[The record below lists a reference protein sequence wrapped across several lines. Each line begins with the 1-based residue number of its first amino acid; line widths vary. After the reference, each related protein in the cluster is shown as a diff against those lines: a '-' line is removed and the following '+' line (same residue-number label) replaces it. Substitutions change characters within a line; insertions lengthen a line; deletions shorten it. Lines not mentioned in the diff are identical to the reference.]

1 MSSERRG
8 LAEGYGYVE
17 DDRRA
22 SVVPPPN
29 NLPYIWAV
37 VAMMFLGVGAIA
49 AVSIFRPVE
58 DNTVVITTIVGFI
71 APTTL
76 SLLAFMKS
84 QETHLSV
91 NSRLDAFM
99 ASARA
104 AAHAQGITQGRLEGR
119 AMADART
126 DALKR
131 HAEDAE
137 VIRRDQGPASTS

>member
-137 VIRRDQGPASTS
+137 VIRRDQDPASTS